1 MAVPHP
7 FSAYAALDLKPGA
20 DRAAVE
26 EAYRRLIKLHHP
38 DRSGGDGDRAAEI
51 NRAYREL
58 RGEPV
63 SKPAPVKR
71 HSQGRPRRKQRR
83 RFPRWPLILFGLIVI
98 ALMQGDWLMQKGIIW
113 AKRLAE
119 LGAPVPTSVTQLN
132 VAGNSLLDGPVDSA
146 AVADSIEE
154 ALWLVKNGDEDALTQ
169 HSRDCHRKFRLGPK
183 PALLD
188 RCAAFDS
195 AVAALQDL
203 DPAHDIGQFNASS
216 VTARQMTA
224 ASMLTGDYLAIER
237 RLNRIRSQV
246 ELSLM
251 PARSGAS

>member
-1 MAVPHP
+1 M
-7 FSAYAALDLKPGA
+7 
-20 DRAAVE
+20 
-26 EAYRRLIKLHHP
+26 
-38 DRSGGDGDRAAEI
+38 
-51 NRAYREL
+51 
-58 RGEPV
+58 
-63 SKPAPVKR
+63 
-71 HSQGRPRRKQRR
+71 
-83 RFPRWPLILFGLIVI
+83 
-98 ALMQGDWLMQKGIIW
+98 
-113 AKRLAE
+113 
-119 LGAPVPTSVTQLN
+119 
-132 VAGNSLLDGPVDSA
+132 LDGPVDSA

-154 ALWLVKNGDEDALTQ
+154 ALRLVKNGDEEALTQ

-203 DPAHDIGQFNASS
+203 DPDHDIGQFNASS

-251 PARSGAS
+251 PRPEAAPAEPETAEIDR